1 MHAHAYT
8 FPATASLALNPLF
21 ICQPLTPY
29 TSIYI
34 LAIALTRHTT
44 HHATMTGFE
53 IALTVFA
60 ISGAALPLVAS
71 AYSMITDGTLT

>member
-8 FPATASLALNPLF
+8 FPATASSVLHCLF
-21 ICQPLTPY
+21 ISRPLTAS
-29 TSIYI
+29 TRIYI

-44 HHATMTGFE
+44 HHAAMTGFE
-53 IALTVFA
+53 IALVTFA

-71 AYSMITDGTLT
+71 AYSMITDGPLT